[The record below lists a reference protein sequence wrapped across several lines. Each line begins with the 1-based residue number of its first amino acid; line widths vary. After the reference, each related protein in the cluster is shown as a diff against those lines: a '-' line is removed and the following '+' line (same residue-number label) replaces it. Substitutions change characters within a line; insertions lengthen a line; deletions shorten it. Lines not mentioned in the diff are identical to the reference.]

1 MQSLEREL
9 LASTQLDILAP
20 VTVRVMDFTTTLNG
34 ETTTHA
40 LGEKTEL
47 ELKAKSF
54 LSILVRADMPE
65 SFVPATA
72 LLQLTNSKG
81 KKVTLMMARD
91 EKGFRIEVAPSK
103 KDVAGPFNYEGGRF
117 TVEFLCGDSQMRD
130 VLKIRLMEMTME
142 FVRPKEPWFPLY
154 SKPLMYATEQS
165 LGPMKEIEHVFRPEN
180 KNPFFLFPV
189 LFSLS
194 IIAALVVLIM
204 VWRRIGLTMKVVL
217 GAWSHG

>member
-1 MQSLEREL
+1 M
-9 LASTQLDILAP
+9 
-20 VTVRVMDFTTTLNG
+20 
-34 ETTTHA
+34 THA

-81 KKVTLMMARD
+81 KKATLMMARD

-217 GAWSHG
+217 GAWSHR